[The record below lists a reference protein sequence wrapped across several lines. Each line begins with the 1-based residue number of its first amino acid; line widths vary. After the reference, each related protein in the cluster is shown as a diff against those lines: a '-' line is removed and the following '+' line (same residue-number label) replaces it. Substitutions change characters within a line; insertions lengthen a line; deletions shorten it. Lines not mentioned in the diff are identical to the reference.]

1 MFIFVFV
8 MKGAKIV
15 NYNSIVELT
24 TNFLSLGTTLELK
37 ISIVDLLKDFAT
49 GFGGLYVESTIERPW
64 VRILVPR
71 ALVVFMS
78 TRRLNS
84 LGFESRFLG

>member
-1 MFIFVFV
+1 

-37 ISIVDLLKDFAT
+37 ITIVDLLKDFAT
-49 GFGGLYVESTIERPW
+49 GLGGLYVES
-64 VRILVPR
+64 
-71 ALVVFMS
+71 
-78 TRRLNS
+78 
-84 LGFESRFLG
+84 RFLG